1 LVVPLERGERVC
13 LEKLEDS
20 EGKEQEDVATE
31 QAKLRDR
38 DWSQEKNK
46 ERTGTREQKANKES
60 LSIQDMI
67 A

>member
-1 LVVPLERGERVC
+1 MC